1 MTALEPGG
9 VAVVTGGASGI
20 GLALG
25 RAFAARGMHVVLADI
40 EAGPLDRAAAELGAT
55 GIITDVSQR
64 PDVDRLA
71 ALTLEQFGRVDV
83 VCNNAG
89 VSIGSLPTWRYDQR
103 DWEWVLGVNLMGV
116 IHGVAAFV
124 PHLVSQGFGHV
135 VNTSSAAGL
144 AVIPGLSPYTVA
156 KHGVTALSEA
166 LLLELQQQGVDVGVT
181 IVSPGMVHT
190 AIRGA
195 ERNRPSDLVVE
206 RDASAKPSA
215 FPDVPDMQDPNDLAA
230 DVLAAIEANQLH
242 VAFVGAEPMMQERIS
257 RLNASRGEGDPLP

>member
-1 MTALEPGG
+1 MTALQPGG

-25 RAFAARGMHVVLADI
+25 RAFAARGMQVVLADI
-40 EAGPLDRAAAELGAT
+40 EAGPLEQAATALGAMAVV
-55 GIITDVSQR
+55 TDVSKR
-64 PDVDRLA
+64 SDVDRLA
-71 ALTLEQFGRVDV
+71 DTTMQRFGRVDV

-89 VSIGSLPTWRYDQR
+89 VSIGSLPSWQYDQR

-124 PHLVSQGFGHV
+124 PHLVRQGHGHV

-156 KHGVTALSEA
+156 KHGVTSLSEA

-181 IVSPGMVHT
+181 IVSPGMVRT
-190 AIRGA
+190 AIRDA
-195 ERNRPSDLVVE
+195 ERNRPSGLVVE
-206 RDASAKPSA
+206 RDADSRPSA
-215 FPDVPDMQDPNDLAA
+215 FPDVPDMQDPDDLAA
-230 DVLAAIEANQLH
+230 DVLAAIEANRLH
-242 VAFVGAEPMMQERIS
+242 VAFVGAEPMMQERVD
-257 RLNASRGEGDPLP
+257 RLRG